1 MDSVGSK
8 QEMENRNAAKA
19 QGKCYDL
26 TQMKEKLLETEK
38 PSISAFQASLLAD
51 ADVAKKVANALHT
64 KNTANFVTLIQ
75 NCSGVVLTS
84 GIGKSGIVAERLSAS
99 LASTGTPS
107 HYVHAA
113 EWTHGDLGRVCNGDI
128 VVFLSHSGN
137 TKECVAAAELMKDRG
152 IPVLSIVGKYDCGL
166 RAWSDALI
174 NYEVAGPI
182 QDSTG
187 GAPTRSIVVQEM
199 IVNAIECEL
208 MERRNFTKAD
218 FLHNHPGGSLGKKL
232 MREQIQK
239 E

>member
-1 MDSVGSK
+1 MENLGSK
-8 QEMENRNAAKA
+8 REMELRNAAQA
-19 QGKCYDL
+19 QGKPFD
-26 TQMKEKLLETEK
+26 MKNVKEKLLETEK
-38 PSISAFQASLLAD
+38 PSISEFQSSLLAD
-51 ADVAKKVANALHT
+51 AEVAKRIANSLDT

-75 NCSGVVLTS
+75 HCSGVVLTS

-113 EWTHGDLGRVCNGDI
+113 EWTHGDLGRARQGD
-128 VVFLSHSGN
+128 VAVFLSHSGN
-137 TKECVAAAELMKDRG
+137 TKECVAAAQLLKERG
-152 IPVLSIVGKYDCGL
+152 ITVLSIVGKYDCGL

-174 NYEVAGPI
+174 NYGVAGTI
-182 QDSTG
+182 QDSIG

-208 MERRNFTKAD
+208 MARRKFTKSN
-218 FLHNHPGGSLGKKL
+218 FLWNHPGGSLGKKL
-232 MREQIQK
+232 ALEK

>member
-1 MDSVGSK
+1 MDSMGSK
-8 QEMENRNAAKA
+8 REMELRNAAQA
-19 QGKCYDL
+19 QGKSFDM
-26 TQMKEKLLETEK
+26 TNVKEKLLQTEK
-38 PSISAFQASLLAD
+38 PSIPEFQSSLLAD
-51 ADVAKKVANALHT
+51 AEVAKRIANSLDT

-75 NCSGVVLTS
+75 HCSGVVLTS

-113 EWTHGDLGRVCNGDI
+113 EWTHGDLGRARHGD
-128 VVFLSHSGN
+128 VAVFLSHSGN
-137 TKECVAAAELMKDRG
+137 TKECVAAAELLKERG
-152 IPVLSIVGKYDCGL
+152 ITVLSIVGKYDCGL

-174 NYEVAGPI
+174 NYGVAGTI

-208 MERRNFTKAD
+208 MARRKFTKSD
-218 FLHNHPGGSLGKKL
+218 FLQNHPGGSLGKKL
-232 MREQIQK
+232 AREKIEK